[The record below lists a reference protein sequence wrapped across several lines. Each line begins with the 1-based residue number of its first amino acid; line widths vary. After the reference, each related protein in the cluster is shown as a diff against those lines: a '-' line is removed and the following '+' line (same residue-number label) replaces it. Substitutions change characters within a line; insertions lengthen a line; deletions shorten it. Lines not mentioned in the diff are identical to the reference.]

1 MRAPRTS
8 ALPFRTFLDW
18 SREEFGRPLHR
29 VALDA
34 GSQCPNR
41 DGSKG
46 FGGCVYC
53 DVEGS
58 GSGALRQGSDLAEQ
72 LRAGLERIARR
83 GKVGPAVAY
92 FQSFSNT
99 YVAPERLDEVL
110 RVVEPY
116 LDGR

>member
-1 MRAPRTS
+1 MPPLR
-8 ALPFRTFLDW
+8 FRTFGDW
-18 SREEFGRPLHR
+18 TRERFGAPLHR

-58 GSGALRQGSDLAEQ
+58 GTGALRA
-72 LRAGLERIARR
+72 
-83 GKVGPAVAY
+83 
-92 FQSFSNT
+92 
-99 YVAPERLDEVL
+99 
-110 RVVEPY
+110 
-116 LDGR
+116 